1 MAFPR
6 TSVVDRE
13 VRARLPV
20 QEKVPMQSS
29 QISRRWLQY
38 FQQRDHVVVPSASL
52 IADDPT
58 LLLVNAGMVPF
69 KPYFLGE
76 VPPPFPRATSVQK
89 CVRTTDIDE
98 VGKTTRHGSFFQML
112 GNFSFGDY
120 FKERAIPLAWELLTK
135 PVSEGGYGLA
145 ESKLWVTVYL
155 DDDEAASI
163 WRHTVGVPGDRIQR
177 LGMEENFWSMGVP
190 GPCGPCSEICYDR
203 GPEYGPEGGPAVNE
217 ERYLEIW
224 NLVFM
229 QYLRGEGPAK
239 KDYPILEELPSRN
252 IDTGLGLERLA
263 MLLQGVENLFEI
275 DTTSSILD
283 RAAELSGSSY
293 GRDAK
298 RDVSL
303 RVVADHVR
311 TAVMLIGDGVTP
323 SNEGRG
329 YILRRMMRRAIRAM
343 RLLGAQDPAMH
354 ELVMRTIE
362 VMSPSYPELAAD
374 QSRIDAIAV
383 AEEVSFLE
391 TLRAGTAIFETAASE
406 TRRTGAT
413 TLSGARVFQLHD
425 TYGFPV
431 DLTLEMAAEQ
441 GLSVDE
447 VEFRRLMDE
456 QRNRAK
462 RDARLKKTGH
472 VDVSAYRQ
480 VLEAA
485 GRSDFR
491 GYEESVTEGTVRGL
505 LLAGARVRE
514 AGEGDDVELV
524 LDRTPFYAEGG
535 GQLADQGGIRLAS
548 GALFEVEDVQEPIEG
563 LIVHRGK
570 VARGAV
576 TVGDQALAEIDIE
589 RRQAISRSHTA
600 THMVHRAFRDAL
612 GETAAQAGSEN
623 APGRFRF
630 DFTAPGGV
638 AHSALTDVEQR
649 VNDILIQD
657 LEVTAQVMSL
667 REARELGALALF
679 GEKYGDRVRVVSVG
693 DWARELCGGTHV
705 PRSAQLGLVKLLGES
720 SIGAGVRR
728 VEALVGRDAYSYLAR
743 EHVLVSQLT
752 DLLKVRPEEIPDRV
766 AGVVARIRELEKEIQ
781 QLRSV
786 QLRQM
791 AGSLAADPTHVGG
804 VAVVT
809 HYVSDGAT
817 ADELRKLV
825 LDVLGRIHDRP
836 AMVALTS
843 LSSDRPIVVT
853 AVNEQAR
860 ERGLK
865 AGELVRV
872 AAKTLKGGGGGKDDL
887 AQGGGT
893 DALAVRDALRDI
905 LEAVAQRA
913 SR

>member
-1 MAFPR
+1 
-6 TSVVDRE
+6 
-13 VRARLPV
+13 
-20 QEKVPMQSS
+20 MQSS
-29 QISRRWLQY
+29 EISRRWLQ
-38 FQQRDHVVVPSASL
+38 FFEQRDHAVVPSASL

-69 KPYFLGE
+69 KKYFLGE
-76 VPPPFPRATSVQK
+76 VPPPYRRATSVQK

-98 VGKTTRHGSFFQML
+98 VGKTTRHGSFFQMI

-120 FKERAIPLAWELLTK
+120 FKELAIPFAWELLTK
-135 PVSEGGYGLA
+135 PVSEGGYGLP

-155 DDDEAASI
+155 DDDEAADI
-163 WRHTVGVPGDRIQR
+163 WQHAVGVPAERIQR

-203 GPEYGPEGGPAVNE
+203 GPAYGAEGGPAANE
-217 ERYLEIW
+217 ERYLEFW

-229 QYLRGEGPAK
+229 QYVRGEGPAK
-239 KDYPILEELPSRN
+239 KDYPILGELPSRN
-252 IDTGLGLERLA
+252 IDTGAGLERLA
-263 MLLQGVENLFEI
+263 MLLQDVDNLFEI
-275 DTTSSILD
+275 DTTRSILD

-298 RDVSL
+298 DDVSL
-303 RVVADHVR
+303 RVVADHAR

-354 ELVMRTIE
+354 ELVTRTVE
-362 VMSPSYPELAAD
+362 VMSPSYPDLAVER
-374 QSRIDAIAV
+374 SRIEAIAV
-383 AEEVSFLE
+383 AEEASFLE
-391 TLRAGTAIFETAASE
+391 TLRAGTSIFDMAVDQV
-406 TRRTGAT
+406 RRGGAM
-413 TLSGARVFQLHD
+413 TLPGDKAFQLHD

-441 GLSVDE
+441 GLRVDE
-447 VEFRRLMDE
+447 AEFRRLMSE
-456 QRNRAK
+456 QRTRAK
-462 RDARLKKTGH
+462 EDARRKKTGH
-472 VDVSAYRQ
+472 ADVSAYRQ
-480 VLEAA
+480 VLDAA

-491 GYEESVTEGTVRGL
+491 GYEEGVTEGSVRGL
-505 LLAGARVRE
+505 LVAGAPIRE
-514 AGEGDDVELV
+514 AGEGDKIELI

-535 GQLADQGGIRLAS
+535 GQLADQGEIRLAS
-548 GALFEVEDVQEPIEG
+548 GALFEVQDVQEPIDG

-576 TVGDQALAEIDIE
+576 TVGDHALAEIDVE

-600 THMVHRAFRDAL
+600 THMVHKALRDAL

-638 AHSALTDVEQR
+638 TPSQLTDVEQR
-649 VNDILIQD
+649 VNDILVQD
-657 LEVTAQVMSL
+657 LEVTARIMGI
-667 REARELGALALF
+667 REAREIGALALF
-679 GEKYGDRVRVVSVG
+679 GEKYGDQVRVVSVG

-720 SIGAGVRR
+720 SIGAGMRR
-728 VEALVGRDAYSYLAR
+728 VEALVGHDAFAYLAR

-752 DLLKVRPEEIPDRV
+752 DLLKVRPEEVPDRV
-766 AGVVARIRELEKEIQ
+766 AGIVARIRELEKEIE
-781 QLRSV
+781 QLRSAA
-786 QLRQM
+786 LRQM
-791 AGSLAADPTHVGG
+791 AGTLAADPADVAG

-809 HYVSDGAT
+809 HHVSDGAT
-817 ADELRKLV
+817 AEELRKLV
-825 LDVLGRIHDRP
+825 LDVRGRIVDRP
-836 AMVALTS
+836 SVVAITS
-843 LSSDRPIVVT
+843 LSNDRPVVVT

-872 AAKTLKGGGGGKDDL
+872 ASKTLKGGGGGKDDL

-893 DALAVRDALRDI
+893 DPLAVRDALRDI